1 MHLWLT
7 GFMGA
12 GKTTTGR
19 RLARI
24 LRMPFADTDVEI
36 EREHGAISDIFASAG
51 ETRFRELE
59 AAAIISLS
67 RREPAV
73 IAVGGGA
80 VLSAENR
87 AVMRAHGAIV
97 HLSITAAGA
106 FARVSHRS
114 HRPLLGPAPVLA
126 DIERVMA
133 AREKAYADSD
143 HRVFVDG
150 KDLAAIAHT
159 VARWY
164 RRRAAGAVPSPS

>member
-36 EREHGAISDIFASAG
+36 EREHGAISDIFETAG
-51 ETRFRELE
+51 ESRFRVLE
-59 AAAIISLS
+59 ADAIAALA
-67 RREPAV
+67 RRPPSV

-87 AVMRAHGAIV
+87 TMMRSGGAIV
-97 HLSITAAGA
+97 HLSITPAGA

-114 HRPLLGPAPVLA
+114 HRPLLGPAPVLV

-133 AREKAYADSD
+133 ARAKAYADND
-143 HRVFVDG
+143 YRVFVDG
-150 KDLAAIAHT
+150 KELAAVAHT

-164 RRRAAGAVPSPS
+164 RRRAAGTVPSAR

>member
-36 EREHGAISDIFASAG
+36 EREHGAIADIFAAAG
-51 ETRFRELE
+51 EKRFRELE
-59 AAAIISLS
+59 AAAIDSLS
-67 RREPAV
+67 SREPAV

-80 VLSAENR
+80 ILSAENR
-87 AVMRAHGAIV
+87 AMMRTNGVIV
-97 HLSITAAGA
+97 HLSISAAGA

-114 HRPLLGPAPVLA
+114 HRPLLGSAPALA
-126 DIERVMA
+126 DIERVMT
-133 AREKAYADSD
+133 ARASAYADND
-143 HRVFVDG
+143 YRVIVDG
-150 KDLAAIAHT
+150 KDLAAVAHT

-164 RRRAAGAVPSPS
+164 RRRAAGQVPSAR

>member
-36 EREHGAISDIFASAG
+36 EREHGPISDIFEMAG
-51 ETRFRELE
+51 EARFRVLE
-59 AAAIISLS
+59 ADAIAGLA
-67 RREPAV
+67 RRPPSV

-80 VLSAENR
+80 VLSHENR
-87 AVMRAHGAIV
+87 AVMRSGGAIV

-133 AREKAYADSD
+133 ARAKAYADND
-143 HRVFVDG
+143 YRVFVDG
-150 KDLAAIAHT
+150 KELAAVAHT

-164 RRRAAGAVPSPS
+164 RRRAAEPVSSGR